1 AVRHTTNV
9 LTLGGLLGVCAGTY
23 GLLAAQGAVY
33 GLPLLLAGLVVAMA
47 GLRLGG
53 RRSVRTRYRP
63 DRWGVRAWL
72 VACSGAAVAAA
83 MIWAGAVDPEALRPG
98 VVPLTAP
105 VLPLWPAA
113 AVLIGLLP
121 ALVAPVPPSDRAADR
136 PVRRGKEQA

>member
-1 AVRHTTNV
+1 M
-9 LTLGGLLGVCAGTY
+9 
-23 GLLAAQGAVY
+23 Y
-33 GLPLLLAGLVVAMA
+33 GLPLLLAGLVTAMA

-72 VACSGAAVAAA
+72 VACSGVVVATA
-83 MIWAGAVDPEALRPG
+83 MIWAGAVDPDALHPG

-113 AVLIGLLP
+113 AVLVGLVP
-121 ALVAPVPPSDRAADR
+121 ALVAPVPPSTRAPGQPA
-136 PVRRGKEQA
+136 RRSKEQV